1 MTEEADLVIKS
12 EIIERLASRT
22 HPRRCSSEEN
32 DALEAIIHAINVNKF
47 TLIENRSEEDEE

>member
-22 HPRRCSSEEN
+22 QGEIVDSMWIADLFYHCKDCDWEWS
-32 DALEAIIHAINVNKF
+32 
-47 TLIENRSEEDEE
+47 